1 MIVKID
7 KSFQKDV
14 SKINDVKI
22 KTAIVETINLIQESE
37 TLSSINNLK
46 KLSGYKDLYR
56 IRLGNYRIGLRFTSE
71 QELIFIRF
79 LHRKEVYQRWP

>member
-37 TLSSINNLK
+37 ILSSINNLK

-56 IRLGNYRIGLRFTSE
+56 IRSGNYRIGLRFTSE